1 MYRFFALLFFSISL
15 IISFEA
21 SAQATSGKNSA
32 TLTVKQK
39 TKVNNFKIQF
49 IKVLE
54 DSRCPTGSQ
63 CLVAGTVSLL
73 IRINKQKETLTTR
86 FDGLVVQIG
95 SKTYR
100 IDLKE
105 VLPYPKSG
113 EAADFSKYQATL
125 TFTEI

>member
-73 IRINKQKETLTTR
+73 IRINKQIETLTTR

-105 VLPYPKSG
+105 VLPYPESG

-125 TFTEI
+125 SFTEI

>member
-49 IKVLE
+49 IKK
-54 DSRCPTGSQ
+54 
-63 CLVAGTVSLL
+63 
-73 IRINKQKETLTTR
+73 KQLMR
-86 FDGLVVQIG
+86 N
-95 SKTYR
+95 
-100 IDLKE
+100 
-105 VLPYPKSG
+105 
-113 EAADFSKYQATL
+113 
-125 TFTEI
+125 